1 MKDSKA
7 LLLKYLGSI
16 ADPDLAAALFAEDGA
31 LEIPF
36 LRSLG
41 VLRRPPRNRRVPPL
55 VTQALSGRRVRAE
68 RHQCPNR
75 NTGQNV
81 RRV

>member
-16 ADPDLAAALFAEDGA
+16 GDPDLAAALFAEDGA
-31 LEIPF
+31 LELPF

-41 VLRRPPRNRRVPPL
+41 VG
-55 VTQALSGRRVRAE
+55 ACDAGRREIAACL
-68 RHQCPNR
+68 H
-75 NTGQNV
+75 
-81 RRV
+81 